1 MNFKEQARASI
12 EQLDAEQMEAAQ
24 KRVDAILGTQTGPM
38 LTQLPNSFLGSIQ
51 GAGMQAATETLHEG
65 SPGIIRPEPVIT
77 NGKFAQA
84 QQQPPATRKTRSDK
98 GVPKKPPT
106 DPDEIVL
113 KLTLAEARNAAIACG
128 KFDCHGIADHIQ
140 DQIIAQLQR
149 RIDQL
154 QKQK

>member
-24 KRVDAILGTQTGPM
+24 KRVEAILGTQAGPT
-38 LTQLPNSFLGSIQ
+38 LIPQQETQP
-51 GAGMQAATETLHEG
+51 QA
-65 SPGIIRPEPVIT
+65 
-77 NGKFAQA
+77 
-84 QQQPPATRKTRSDK
+84 PATRKKRSDA
-98 GVPKKPPT
+98 GIPKKPPA

-113 KLTLAEARNAAIACG
+113 HLTLAEARNAAIACG

-154 QKQK
+154 QKSAPK